1 MAHGA
6 RAQTEWNRPEPVWW
20 SVVSSRMGKMRSRS
34 PDQATLATRAK
45 ITSAGFKK
53 FLELRSVAL
62 SPGAWICARE
72 QSGELWIHN
81 SSNRLNPDLAN
92 RCSVLSF
99 ARRTLTP
106 SAVMR

>member
-1 MAHGA
+1 MEPS
-6 RAQTEWNRPEPVWW
+6 RACVVVCHEFSDGENALAESRP
-20 SVVSSRMGKMRSRS
+20 SDVSH
-34 PDQATLATRAK
+34 RAK
-45 ITSAGFKK
+45 ITPAGFKK

-62 SPGAWICARE
+62 SPRTWIYACE
-72 QSGELWIHN
+72 QPGELWIHN

-92 RCSVLSF
+92 RCSVVSF